1 MNSQV
6 QEIIQFVNEGKE
18 RQELLRVFFFLNSLF
33 LLQLLLSNFKINE
46 CNA

>member
-18 RQELLRVFFFLNSLF
+18 RQELLRVFVFTKHPKHQPVFITTF
-33 LLQLLLSNFKINE
+33 TF
-46 CNA
+46 